1 MSTLAR
7 VSPWSLLLGA
17 LLLSSCFNDDAGGT
31 TNGDTS
37 GGDTSAVSTS
47 ASAGQTSADGSSGSI
62 SSSGASTGE
71 DTTTTQ
77 DASTSGAPGSSTT
90 APDTTTTG
98 AQPPLGCG
106 NPAPAPGWYAGE
118 TVEVDGETRE
128 YALFVPTGYDEDAP
142 TSLVLNFHGL
152 LGNPL
157 QQADFSQFND
167 TAEARGLLVAYP
179 AGVGNSFNAGACCGT
194 AHSEGVNDIL
204 FARELV
210 DQLLGE
216 LCIDP
221 RRVYVTGMSNG
232 GHMAHTLACRAA
244 DVFAAAASVTG
255 VLGLAPSDCQ
265 PSRPISMMD
274 FHGTGDL
281 IVQYNGAGPGY
292 PPVKPMMEGW
302 AERDGCDGA
311 SEITFSEG
319 DMVCETWPNCADGVE
334 VTLCTVDGGGHC
346 WPGNDSCLFGESS
359 TALHASEA
367 IADMFAQQLLPE

>member
-1 MSTLAR
+1 MSA
-7 VSPWSLLLGA
+7 SDA
-17 LLLSSCFNDDAGGT
+17 QSSSDATSTST
-31 TNGDTS
+31 TT
-37 GGDTSAVSTS
+37 ATS
-47 ASAGQTSADGSSGSI
+47 AS
-62 SSSGASTGE
+62 STE
-71 DTTTTQ
+71 
-77 DASTSGAPGSSTT
+77 A
-90 APDTTTTG
+90 TTTG
-98 AQPPLGCG
+98 GQLPLGCG

-118 TVEVDGETRE
+118 TVEVDGALRE
-128 YALFVPTGYDEDAP
+128 YALFVPTGYDEQTP
-142 TSLVLNFHGL
+142 SSLVLNFHGL
-152 LGNPL
+152 LGNPA
-157 QQADFSQFND
+157 QQAEFSQFND

-179 AGVGNSFNAGACCGT
+179 AGVGSSFNAGACCGT

-210 DQLLGE
+210 AQLVGE
-216 LCIDP
+216 LCVDP

-255 VLGLAPSDCQ
+255 VLGLDPGDCQ
-265 PSRPISMMD
+265 PSRPISMLD

-302 AERDGCDGA
+302 AARDGCEGV

-319 DMVCETWPNCADGVE
+319 DMVCESWPNCAEGVE
-334 VTLCTVDGGGHC
+334 VTLCTIDGGGHC